1 MSQTLMQ
8 VGVQIVGDV
17 GILVYQLQ
25 FGIAIYK
32 LLVETVAMGS
42 FVISIRNIA
51 NRNGLGA
58 MMAADPVCIG
68 QVDADSS

>member
-8 VGVQIVGDV
+8 VGVQFIGRI

-32 LLVETVAMGS
+32 LLVETVAMEPP
-42 FVISIRNIA
+42 
-51 NRNGLGA
+51 LL
-58 MMAADPVCIG
+58 
-68 QVDADSS
+68 